1 MHPVL
6 TTTDRLTD
14 GRPAKATGSVPA
26 VCSRIKLAMDKHQ
39 QRRWRGGGQARAR
52 RPSTAVDMHRNI
64 KAGSHSS
71 ATILRC

>member
-14 GRPAKATGSVPA
+14 GRPAKATGSVP
-26 VCSRIKLAMDKHQ
+26 VCSRIKLATDKHQ
-39 QRRWRGGGQARAR
+39 QRKWRGGGQANGHPRQ
-52 RPSTAVDMHRNI
+52 STCTGTPNI
-64 KAGSHSS
+64 KADSHSS

>member
-14 GRPAKATGSVPA
+14 GRPAKATGSVP

-39 QRRWRGGGQARAR
+39 QRRPGQW
-52 RPSTAVDMHRNI
+52 PSTAVDMHRNI